1 MTQPTIE
8 EVSQQVKDFT
18 KVTEYLGNSYEQGGE
33 ILLSYRESQVVLHA
47 LTKLEESMKDE

>member
-47 LTKLEESMKDE
+47 LTKLEESMKDD